1 MTQKFYNDLT
11 HSIVGAAIEV
21 HEELGPG
28 LLEGVYEKCMVH
40 LLTCKGFKIMNQ
52 QRIPVRFKESF
63 LDCDLRYDLLVED
76 SIIVEIKAAEKILPI
91 YEAQLMTYLKLLKK
105 AKGIILNFNCCNI
118 FYEGQKT
125 IVTKEFMNL
134 PRGY

>member
-40 LLTCKGFKIMNQ
+40 LLTYKGFKIMNQ

-63 LDCDLRYDLLVED
+63 LDCDLRYDLLVEEYHRGNKSCRKNSSHIRGPVD
-76 SIIVEIKAAEKILPI
+76 DLSETSEESKGNNFKF
-91 YEAQLMTYLKLLKK
+91 QLLQYFL
-105 AKGIILNFNCCNI
+105 
-118 FYEGQKT
+118 
-125 IVTKEFMNL
+125 
-134 PRGY
+134 